1 MISRYEVVIIGGGM
15 VGLTLACALGQ
26 AGRKVAVVE
35 AQAPAPWQA
44 GGDYDLRV
52 VAVNRASQN
61 VLRHLGAWPGIEA
74 MRLSPYENMFVWDS
88 DGAGEIAF
96 SAADLGE
103 PDLGHIVE
111 NRVIQLALLEQ
122 LESLSSVDWV
132 CPAKVERFVNDEKE
146 AIVTLD
152 DGRLLMT
159 QLVVGADGAN
169 SFVRDMAEIGL
180 TQKNYGQQGIVAA
193 VTPELPHAY
202 TAWQRFQPDGVL
214 ALLPMSDGRCS
225 IVWSADDSRAEMLL
239 AMDDEAFCAE
249 LSQAFDYKLGDIL
262 GTSERVGFPL
272 RGRHAAEYVK
282 PRVALVGDAAHTV
295 HPLAGQGVNLGF
307 MDAAALAEVLA
318 EAKRD
323 LGGYALLRKY
333 ERARAGENLLM
344 QRLMEAFKV
353 TYGHQ
358 QPAVKWLRNTGMGMV
373 HQAPPLKNFMMSY
386 ALGTAGDKPLLARA
400 LFQD

>member
-15 VGLTLACALGQ
+15 VGLTLACALGK

-35 AQAPAPWQA
+35 AREPQAWEKNS
-44 GGDYDLRV
+44 DYDLRV

-61 VLRHLGAWPGIEA
+61 VLQRLGAWSRIEA
-74 MRLSPYENMFVWDS
+74 MRVSPYEKMFVWDAGGS
-88 DGAGEIAF
+88 GEIAF

-111 NRVIQLALLEQ
+111 NRVIQLALLAE
-122 LESLSSVDWV
+122 LDTLPSVDWL
-132 CPAKVERFVNDEKE
+132 CPAKVERFVTDEKE

-169 SFVRDMAEIGL
+169 SFVRDMAGIGL
-180 TQKNYGQQGIVAA
+180 KQRDYGQQGIVAA
-193 VTPELPHAY
+193 VTPELPHAF

-214 ALLPMSDGRCS
+214 ALLPMADGRCS
-225 IVWSADDSRAEMLL
+225 IVWSVESTRAETLL
-239 AMDDEAFCAE
+239 AMSEEEFLQQISE
-249 LSQAFDYKLGDIL
+249 AFDYKLGSIVA
-262 GTSERVGFPL
+262 TSERVGFPL

-307 MDAAALAEVLA
+307 MDAAALGEILA
-318 EAKRD
+318 DSKRD
-323 LGGYALLRKY
+323 LGSYSLLRKY
-333 ERARAGENLLM
+333 ERARAGENLVM
-344 QRLMEAFKV
+344 QRLMEGFKLV
-353 TYGHQ
+353 YGQQ
-358 QPAVKWLRNTGMGMV
+358 QPAVKWLRNAGMSAAHAALPV
-373 HQAPPLKNFMMSY
+373 KNLMMGY
-386 ALGTAGDKPLLARA
+386 ALGTLGDKPALARPVGVV
-400 LFQD
+400 